1 MIVPILYLSLL
12 HTGFT
17 VLVLQSGDQLSP
29 PGGAVTLGCRL
40 GSGVGMSSFTMFWY
54 RQNSHAAALEFVAKE
69 YGQSSGSFQT
79 LIDSAKNNF
88 SLLITQLSA
97 KDSSTY
103 YCAAHHNFSLC
114 VNIFQP
120 PFVISREGKAAVRIQ
135 CEQDHDH
142 EHMYRYRPSPGR
154 GMQRLAFS
162 HGTGSLST
170 EAPANTTKFIMSRPA
185 WLKSSLQMQRCIT
198 VHQVEHNGSESLSHL
213 TTP

>member
-1 MIVPILYLSLL
+1 MNSGSSSA
-12 HTGFT
+12 GFT

-88 SLLITQLSA
+88 SLLITHLSA

-103 YCAAHHNFSLC
+103 YCAAHHSDAAAAAGPT
-114 VNIFQP
+114 NI
-120 PFVISREGKAAVRIQ
+120 
-135 CEQDHDH
+135 C
-142 EHMYRYRPSPGR
+142 
-154 GMQRLAFS
+154 
-162 HGTGSLST
+162 T
-170 EAPANTTKFIMSRPA
+170 
-185 WLKSSLQMQRCIT
+185 
-198 VHQVEHNGSESLSHL
+198 
-213 TTP
+213 